1 MKMSVKRIDHIG
13 IAVESIEESLK
24 LYKEVLGMEF
34 KGVEELTDRGLKTGF
49 IQAGDAMIELLEP
62 ISEKST
68 ISKFI
73 EKKGPGMHHIALLV
87 EDINQ
92 SMNTLKEKGYRLLSE
107 EPEEGAHGTKVV
119 FLHPKSTNGVLL
131 ELVESDH

>member
-1 MKMSVKRIDHIG
+1 MSVKRIDHIG